1 MSRFSMLQLNTW
13 DDGFTES
20 LQALLNRSH
29 QQIEDVDGI
38 VADIISD
45 IIKRGDQALLE
56 YTRKL
61 DRLDVA
67 DPSELEIPS
76 SRLQQAIGA
85 ISDAQRDA
93 LDVSLHR
100 VRDFHQRQC
109 GKSWTYTDETGTLL
123 GQQVTPLDR
132 VGIYIPGGKA
142 AYSSTVV
149 MTAVPAQVAGV
160 GETIMVVPAP
170 GGELNEL
177 VLAAAALAGV
187 DRVFTIGGAQAI
199 AALAY
204 GTKTIPAVD
213 KIVGPGNAFV
223 ATAKQRVFGK
233 VGIDMLAG
241 PSEIVV
247 LCDSVCDPAWV
258 AMDLFSQA
266 EHDELAQSIL
276 VTTSSDF
283 ATRVLQAMEEL
294 LPSMEREP
302 VIRASLEG
310 QGAVIV
316 TEDIDQAIDVTNR
329 IAPEHLELIVDDPLS
344 VSKQI
349 LHAGAIFMGAYSSEV
364 LGDYCAGPNHTLP
377 TSGTARFSSPLGT
390 YDFQKR
396 SSLIMCTPES
406 ASQLGKTASVMAR
419 AESLTAHA
427 RSAEYRIK
435 GLKSEVGSQKS

>member
-1 MSRFSMLQLNTW
+1 MSSFSILQLNTR
-13 DDGFTES
+13 DDGFAES
-20 LQALLNRSH
+20 LQSLLNRSH
-29 QQIEDVDGI
+29 EQTGDVEEV
-38 VADIISD
+38 VADIIGN
-45 IIKRGDQALLE
+45 IRQRGDQALLE
-56 YTRKL
+56 YTRKF

-67 DPSELEIPS
+67 DCSELEIS
-76 SRLQQAIGA
+76 GTRLQQAVA
-85 ISDAQRDA
+85 TISDAQRDA
-93 LDVSLHR
+93 LDISISR
-100 VRDFHQRQC
+100 VRDYHQRQS

-132 VGIYIPGGKA
+132 VGIYVPGGKA
-142 AYSSTVV
+142 AYPSTVV
-149 MTAVPAQVAGV
+149 MTAVPALVAGV

-170 GGELNEL
+170 DGELNEL
-177 VLAAAALAGV
+177 VLAAATLTGV
-187 DRVFTIGGAQAI
+187 DRVFTVGGAQAI

-204 GTKTIPAVD
+204 GTETIPAVD
-213 KIVGPGNAFV
+213 KIVGPGNAYV
-223 ATAKQRVFGK
+223 TTAKRRVFGK

-247 LCDSVCDPAWV
+247 LCDSDCDPTWV

-276 VTTSSDF
+276 ITTSGDF
-283 ATRVLQAMEEL
+283 ATQVLQAIEEL
-294 LPSMEREP
+294 LPSMEREAI
-302 VIRASLEG
+302 IRASLQG
-310 QGAVIV
+310 QGAIIV
-316 TEDIDQAIDVTNR
+316 AEDIDEAIDVVNR
-329 IAPEHLELIVDDPLS
+329 IAPEHLQLIVDDPLT

-349 LHAGAIFMGAYSSEV
+349 RHAGAIFMGAHSNEV

-390 YDFQKR
+390 SDFQKR

-406 ASQLGKTASVMAR
+406 ASTLGRTASVMAR

-435 GLKSEVGSQKS
+435 D

>member
-1 MSRFSMLQLNTW
+1 MLQLNSR
-13 DDGFTES
+13 DDGFAES

-29 QQIEDVDGI
+29 QQIEDVEE
-38 VADIISD
+38 VVVDIISN
-45 IIKRGDQALLE
+45 IRQRGDQALLE
-56 YTRKL
+56 YTRKF

-67 DPSELEIPS
+67 DAAELEIS
-76 SRLQQAIGA
+76 GSRLQQAIAA

-93 LDVSLHR
+93 LDISISR
-100 VRDFHQRQC
+100 VRDFHQRQG
-109 GKSWTYTDETGTLL
+109 GKSWSYTDETGTLL

-132 VGIYIPGGKA
+132 VGIYVPGGKA
-142 AYSSTVV
+142 AYPSTVV

-160 GETIMVVPAP
+160 GETIMVVPTP
-170 GGELNEL
+170 DGEQNEL

-187 DRVFTIGGAQAI
+187 DRVFTVGGAQAI

-204 GTKTIPAVD
+204 GTETIPAVD
-213 KIVGPGNAFV
+213 KIVGPGNAYV
-223 ATAKQRVFGK
+223 ATAKRRVFGK
-233 VGIDMLAG
+233 VGIDMVAG

-247 LCDSVCDPAWV
+247 LCDTEIDPEWV

-276 VTTSSDF
+276 VTTSVDL
-283 ATRVLQAMEEL
+283 AAQVLQAIEEL
-294 LPSMEREP
+294 LPTMEREAI
-302 VIRASLEG
+302 IRASLQG

-316 TEDIDQAIDVTNR
+316 AEDMDEAIDVVNR

-344 VSKQI
+344 VSKKI
-349 LHAGAIFMGAYSSEV
+349 RHAGAIFMGAYSNEAI
-364 LGDYCAGPNHTLP
+364 GDYCAGPNHTLP

-390 YDFQKR
+390 YDFHKR
-396 SSLIMCTPES
+396 SSLIMCTPGS

-435 GLKSEVGSQKS
+435 D